1 MTMFWT
7 GAAAMSISTTRCCR
21 TRPARFDPPRYLKP
35 GDVVE
40 VEADGIG
47 QPAQRRGR

>member
-7 GAAAMSISTTRCCR
+7 GAAAKMISTTRCCCA
-21 TRPARFDPPRYLKP
+21 RPARFDPPRYLKP
-35 GDVVE
+35 GNVVE
-40 VEADGIG
+40 VEADSIG